1 MYRKAVQYTQKGQQ
15 NKVASGKDPESAG
28 KSAESA
34 DPEDSSLIEGVI
46 QEVGS
51 KLGALR
57 RRDGSLFPR
66 QDIGPV
72 YTKPRMGIARA
83 LPQHHNGTESSEPEQ
98 TASMSRMSQH
108 RSASGRG
115 QHNVWVTPQNTTQDH
130 LGFPHL
136 TNFATKTDPKD
147 VTFNGIM
154 FGELFLSSPF
164 GLNITLTSNVLYPIL
179 DRHLLWRQ

>member
-1 MYRKAVQYTQKGQQ
+1 MTDSDLSPYRVNGQLALSNSQVMYRKAVQYTTKGQQ
-15 NKVASGKDPESAG
+15 NKLSSGKDPESASN
-28 KSAESA
+28 SAESA

-46 QEVGS
+46 QDVGS

-57 RRDGSLFPR
+57 RRDGSLSPR

-72 YTKPRMGIARA
+72 FTKPRMGLARA
-83 LPQHHNGTESSEPEQ
+83 LPQHYNETQASEPNQ
-98 TASMSRMSQH
+98 TASTSRMSQH
-108 RSASGRG
+108 RSASAKG
-115 QHNVWVTPQNTTQDH
+115 QHNVWVTPQNTTQER

-154 FGELFLSSPF
+154 FGKS
-164 GLNITLTSNVLYPIL
+164 
-179 DRHLLWRQ
+179 